1 MANTIIPKR
10 SSIAARVPLATDLQ
24 VGELAVN
31 LADALIYTKN
41 AAGTVISI
49 NATKLQTGRTIGM
62 TGDVTWT
69 SGAFDG
75 SGNVTGV
82 ATLANSGVSAGS
94 YGSSTAVPVITVDAK
109 GRVTSVST
117 SSISGSLTFTGD
129 VTGTGATGSSTAL
142 TLANSGVTAGAY
154 GSSTSVPIIT
164 VDAKGR
170 VTAVSTA
177 SISGALTF
185 AGDVTG
191 SGTTGASTALTLAN
205 SGVTAGTYTKVTVD
219 AKGRVTFGTTLS
231 ASDIPDLSLEKIP
244 DAWVKRS
251 VRVATTA
258 NITLSGTQTIDGIAV
273 VAGDRVLVKDQ
284 TTASQ
289 NGIYVVAAGAW
300 ARAADANAISELA
313 GACVNVDSGTTNG
326 GLRFD
331 TDLKTTDTLDT
342 TAVNFYR
349 VLDAFD
355 LATANT
361 ANKVVLRDASGNFSA
376 GTITA
381 ALTGNASTATTL
393 QTGRTIGMTGDVTW
407 TSASFN
413 GSANVT
419 GTATLAN
426 SGVTAGTYT
435 KVTVDAK
442 GRVTTGAALA
452 SSDVTTAL
460 GFTPYNSTN
469 PSGYITTD
477 GTARTIVRNAG
488 TTVGTRRGI
497 NFIAGSNVTLTIADD
512 AANEDVDVTIGLNLS
527 AAGVS
532 SFNSRSGVVTLTSAD
547 VTGALGYTP
556 PQPGGSGA
564 SGTWGISVS
573 GNAATATTLQTAR
586 NINGSSFNG
595 SANIDT
601 TEWFHSDRDFPNGTL
616 ITTNINYAVS
626 NGDPFVLEI
635 RGNSY
640 GNIIPL
646 DLLYQGYIYS
656 DTIINHG
663 GLSNGLSISG
673 LVALNVGGNLCFWFP
688 SQGYWNGYNVKVY
701 TAYATRAVNRV
712 TSISGTAKP
721 SGTKEVALSAN
732 IRQSL
737 HSSNYNS
744 YSPTLTGGGASGTWS
759 INVTGES
766 RSVNLGGSGHTITS
780 SSWAGGS
787 GYHGYTYNGGNFRFG
802 FSSTGGVVDVYA
814 DGNFY
819 ATDSSHL
826 VLHAGNY
833 TSYAL
838 PLSGGTVSGTITA
851 PAFKTSGAYGSQAQ
865 LGSIAASWGGQAYPT
880 LYSDTADRWV
890 MHINPHISYVQ
901 NGVNGYT
908 GTTSG
913 AMIRF
918 AANTSAST
926 YWDAGVLSVIG
937 ADTWG
942 VARAGS
948 WRFYCDSGA
957 NVYVAGN
964 VQANSDERLK
974 ENWRNVREDFVE
986 QLARVKHGIFD
997 RIDTGATQVGVSA
1010 QSLREVLE
1018 PAVVENLNGML
1029 TVNYG
1034 NAALVSAVKLAQRVV
1049 DQEARI
1055 AKLEAALA
1063 KLID

>member
-154 GSSTSVPIIT
+154 GSSTSVPVIT

-185 AGDVTG
+185 TGDVTG
-191 SGTTGASTALTLAN
+191 SGTTGASTAL
-205 SGVTAGTYTKVTVD
+205 
-219 AKGRVTFGTTLS
+219 
-231 ASDIPDLSLEKIP
+231 
-244 DAWVKRS
+244 
-251 VRVATTA
+251 
-258 NITLSGTQTIDGIAV
+258 
-273 VAGDRVLVKDQ
+273 
-284 TTASQ
+284 
-289 NGIYVVAAGAW
+289 
-300 ARAADANAISELA
+300 
-313 GACVNVDSGTTNG
+313 
-326 GLRFD
+326 
-331 TDLKTTDTLDT
+331 
-342 TAVNFYR
+342 
-349 VLDAFD
+349 
-355 LATANT
+355 
-361 ANKVVLRDASGNFSA
+361 
-376 GTITA
+376 
-381 ALTGNASTATTL
+381 
-393 QTGRTIGMTGDVTW
+393 
-407 TSASFN
+407 
-413 GSANVT
+413 
-419 GTATLAN
+419 TLAN

-477 GTARTIVRNAG
+477 GTARVRVENNG
-488 TTVGTRRGI
+488 TLVGTRRAI
-497 NFIAGSNVTLTIADD
+497 NFIAGSNVTLNIADD
-512 AANEDVDVTIGLNLS
+512 AANEEVDVTIGLNLS

-532 SFNSRSGVVTLTSAD
+532 SFNSRSGAVTLTSSD

-556 PQPGGSGA
+556 LSNATSYLPLSGGELTGSLSVNTSGSVSTTSHVIIKRSGQTPASFGSYSGSWRSALEIWNNDSTKMLFLNSAENDSGYANIKSVGGGFFVDVGSNGATRAIQIEASGAANFPQSLTQGGNQVLHAGNSTSYPSASAPLLSAVGQYSFSASTNGRDFSTGVQAGFVSDGQGYPSYGSVVRVKTYPNDGGTAELYFPYSSTYGGSAMRYRLGQYDNAGWTAWKTVLDSSNYTSYSPSLTGSGA
-564 SGTWGISVS
+564 SGTWGINV
-573 GNAATATTLQTAR
+573 T
-586 NINGSSFNG
+586 G
-595 SANIDT
+595 SAN
-601 TEWFHSDRDFPNGTL
+601 S
-616 ITTNINYAVS
+616 
-626 NGDPFVLEI
+626 
-635 RGNSY
+635 
-640 GNIIPL
+640 
-646 DLLYQGYIYS
+646 
-656 DTIINHG
+656 
-663 GLSNGLSISG
+663 
-673 LVALNVGGNLCFWFP
+673 LNL
-688 SQGYWNGYNVKVY
+688 
-701 TAYATRAVNRV
+701 
-712 TSISGTAKP
+712 
-721 SGTKEVALSAN
+721 
-732 IRQSL
+732 
-737 HSSNYNS
+737 
-744 YSPTLTGGGASGTWS
+744 
-759 INVTGES
+759 
-766 RSVNLGGSGHTITS
+766 SGHTIS
-780 SSWAGGS
+780 NSSWAGGG
-787 GYHGYTYNGGNFRFG
+787 GYHGYTFNGGNFRFG

-833 TSYAL
+833 TSYAAPASHNHNGSNIRVGIL
-838 PLSGGTVSGTITA
+838 TFNGEGGDSGNGSQPTGYGIYQQGGAWSHPYPDLCIAFHTGIKIGAYYGYNGTRFYNNSDWATEIFSVGNGDNHVRVLNDLYVSGNTVS
-851 PAFKTSGAYGSQAQ
+851 Y
-865 LGSIAASWGGQAYPT
+865 
-880 LYSDTADRWV
+880 
-890 MHINPHISYVQ
+890 
-901 NGVNGYT
+901 
-908 GTTSG
+908 
-913 AMIRF
+913 
-918 AANTSAST
+918 
-926 YWDAGVLSVIG
+926 
-937 ADTWG
+937 
-942 VARAGS
+942 
-948 WRFYCDSGA
+948 
-957 NVYVAGN
+957 
-964 VQANSDERLK
+964 SDERLK
-974 ENWRNVREDFVE
+974 ENWRDVQSDFVE
-986 QLARVKHGIFD
+986 QLAKVKHGVFD
-997 RIDTGATQVGVSA
+997 RIDSGITQVGVSA

-1018 PAVVENLNGML
+1018 PAVVENRDGML

-1034 NAALVSAVKLAQRVV
+1034 NAALLSAVKLAQRVV